1 MRLARSLV
9 DPRIQAD
16 MTPMIDVV
24 FQLLIFFL
32 CNLQYRTLEGRLDAF
47 LPKDRGAGREE
58 VTLVTPVEIT
68 LRVVTPGE
76 RRDPLDPAR
85 AWSGSGPYE
94 LVGREL
100 AYAVGPRQSRSLAD
114 VERWLTELARA
125 AEERK
130 LVLDPREGTVY
141 DDVVPLLDAAHEAG
155 FEGLT
160 FVAR

>member
-1 MRLARSLV
+1 MRFTRTLGEART
-9 DPRIQAD
+9 QAD
-16 MTPMIDVV
+16 LTPMIDVV

-32 CNLQYRTLEGRLDAF
+32 LNLQYRALEGRLDAF
-47 LPKDRGAGREE
+47 LPKERGAAHG
-58 VTLVTPVEIT
+58 VASLVTPVEIT

-85 AWSGSGPYE
+85 AWSGSGPYA

-114 VERWLTELARA
+114 VERWLAELVRA
-125 AEERK
+125 SEERK
-130 LVLDPREGTVY
+130 LVVDPREGTLY
-141 DDVVPLLDAAHEAG
+141 DDVVPLLDLAHEAG
-155 FEGLT
+155 FDGLT

>member
-1 MRLARSLV
+1 MRFTRALGDS
-9 DPRIQAD
+9 RIQAD

-32 CNLQYRTLEGRLDAF
+32 CNLQYRTFEGRIDAF
-47 LPKDRGAGREE
+47 LPKDRGAAHGD

-68 LRVVTPGE
+68 LRVAVPGE
-76 RRDPLDPAR
+76 RRDPLDPTR
-85 AWSGSGPYE
+85 AWSGEGPFE

-100 AYAVGPRQSRSLAD
+100 LYAVGPRQSRSLSD
-114 VERWLTELARA
+114 VERWLTQLARE

-141 DDVVPLLDAAHEAG
+141 ADVVPLLDLAHGAG

-160 FVAR
+160 LVSR